1 MDSSDKI
8 RIQHM
13 IDASDEALKFA
24 ENKTIND
31 FRNNRMLV
39 LSIVKDIEI
48 IGEAASKIS
57 HDTKEK
63 YSHIPWKDIIGMRN
77 RLIHGY
83 FGVDVEIIK
92 QTLDNDLPKLLSQLR
107 AII

>member
-1 MDSSDKI
+1 
-8 RIQHM
+8 M